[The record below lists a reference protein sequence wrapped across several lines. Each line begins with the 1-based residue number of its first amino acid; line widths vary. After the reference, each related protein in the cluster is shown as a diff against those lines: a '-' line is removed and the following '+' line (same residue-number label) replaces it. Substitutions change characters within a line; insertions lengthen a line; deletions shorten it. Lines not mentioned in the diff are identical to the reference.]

1 MVVIVVFVV
10 VDVDVVIVSVVDVEV
25 FVVAV
30 VNLLKW
36 LLVLLMWMLKCFF
49 FLMMLKCFV
58 VDFERLPNLPYEI
71 GKY

>member
-1 MVVIVVFVV
+1 MVVGF
-10 VDVDVVIVSVVDVEV
+10 VDVDVE
-25 FVVAV
+25 
-30 VNLLKW
+30 
-36 LLVLLMWMLKCFF
+36 MFF

>member
-1 MVVIVVFVV
+1 MDVELVVIVVFVV

-49 FLMMLKCFV
+49 FNDVEVFCCGF
-58 VDFERLPNLPYEI
+58 
-71 GKY
+71 